1 MGSFED
7 LLSNMSKPEVS
18 DLKHAGLLAKAITN
32 AKDKTVV
39 SFWWLLIPL
48 YVLAALVMKS
58 IYMPHNSFRDNL
70 HELASK
76 DSYTSLLLFL
86 VLPILLIII
95 NTLSIRKIY
104 FLSGKPELSGFV
116 KHNYTYILFIIV
128 SLLLLIIYFI

>member
-1 MGSFED
+1 MERFED

-18 DLKHAGLLAKAITN
+18 ELKHASLLAKAITN

-48 YVLAALVMKS
+48 YVLAALAMKS
-58 IYMPHNSFRDNL
+58 IYMPNNSFLDNL
-70 HELASK
+70 HALSSK
-76 DSYTSLLLFL
+76 DSYTSLLLFF

-95 NTLSIRKIY
+95 NTLTIRKIY
-104 FLSGKPELSGFV
+104 FLSGKPNLSGFI
-116 KHNYTYILFIIV
+116 KHVYTQIIFIIT